1 MSGAQFDGI
10 TPWPIEVAARYV
22 ARGHW
27 RGVAIGDVFDESVR
41 KNADRE
47 AVVDGER
54 RVTFRELGRMVD
66 RIAIHFAERGIS
78 AGKRVVFQLPNC
90 LECAVAYFACLKVG
104 AIPITCLPA
113 HRHTEIEHLARFTD
127 AYAWLMPADHRRFDH
142 VAMAEELRGS
152 LPAMREIIV
161 VGERAGPRMTL
172 FWDLLGD
179 EIEERDSVASL
190 ARLKPDA
197 GMPAVFQLSGGSTG
211 LPKVIPRTHNDYLY
225 NSYLLSSKSGY
236 DRDGVA
242 LVAIPMLHN
251 FPLAGAVQPGLL
263 LGGKVVLAQG
273 PEPETIF
280 GLVERERITWICA
293 VPAMV
298 VNWLNDPRL
307 KRADLSSLKSL
318 AVGGARLNP
327 EPARRVLNE
336 IGPVVTQVY
345 GMAEGLC
352 CSTRTGDPE
361 EVVVE
366 TQGRPMSEDDEI
378 RIVDEDDRDVPPGE
392 LGELLTRGPYTIRGY
407 YKAEEHNR
415 ASFTPD
421 GYYRTGDV
429 VRMHRSGNLIVEG
442 RRKDLINRS
451 GEKISAEE
459 IENLILSHPAVENAA
474 VVAMPDA
481 VLGERACAYVVLRP
495 SASLDLGALTRFLE
509 EKHIARFKLPERL
522 EVIERL
528 PATAVGKISKKDLR
542 DDIQRKLARERGAGS

>member
-1 MSGAQFDGI
+1 
-10 TPWPIEVAARYV
+10 
-22 ARGHW
+22 
-27 RGVAIGDVFDESVR
+27 
-41 KNADRE
+41 
-47 AVVDGER
+47 
-54 RVTFRELGRMVD
+54 
-66 RIAIHFAERGIS
+66 
-78 AGKRVVFQLPNC
+78 
-90 LECAVAYFACLKVG
+90 
-104 AIPITCLPA
+104 
-113 HRHTEIEHLARFTD
+113 
-127 AYAWLMPADHRRFDH
+127 
-142 VAMAEELRGS
+142 
-152 LPAMREIIV
+152 
-161 VGERAGPRMTL
+161 
-172 FWDLLGD
+172 
-179 EIEERDSVASL
+179 
-190 ARLKPDA
+190 
-197 GMPAVFQLSGGSTG
+197 MPAVFQLSGGSTG

-263 LGGKVVLAQG
+263 LGGKIVLAQG
-273 PEPETIF
+273 PEPETVF
-280 GLVERERITWICA
+280 GLVERERVTWICA

-298 VNWLNDPRL
+298 VSWLNDPRL
-307 KRADLSSLKSL
+307 KQADLSSLKSL

-352 CSTRTGDPE
+352 CSTRAGDPE
-361 EVVVE
+361 EVIVE

-378 RIVDEDDRDVPPGE
+378 RIVDENDRDVPPGE

-407 YKAEEHNR
+407 YRAEEHNR

-442 RRKDLINRS
+442 RRKDLINRG

-495 SASLDLGALTRFLE
+495 GASLDLGALTRFLE
-509 EKHIARFKLPERL
+509 KKRIARFKLPERL

-542 DDIQRKLARERGAGS
+542 DDIQRKLSRERGA

>member
-1 MSGAQFDGI
+1 M
-10 TPWPIEVAARYV
+10 TR
-22 ARGHW
+22 
-27 RGVAIGDVFDESVR
+27 
-41 KNADRE
+41 
-47 AVVDGER
+47 
-54 RVTFRELGRMVD
+54 
-66 RIAIHFAERGIS
+66 FA
-78 AGKRVVFQLPNC
+78 
-90 LECAVAYFACLKVG
+90 
-104 AIPITCLPA
+104 
-113 HRHTEIEHLARFTD
+113 
-127 AYAWLMPADHRRFDH
+127 
-142 VAMAEELRGS
+142 
-152 LPAMREIIV
+152 
-161 VGERAGPRMTL
+161 
-172 FWDLLGD
+172 DLLGD
-179 EIEERDSVASL
+179 RIEERVSVASL

-280 GLVERERITWICA
+280 GLVERERVTWICA
-293 VPAMV
+293 VPSMV
-298 VNWLNDPRL
+298 VSWLNDPRL

-352 CSTRTGDPE
+352 CSTRVGDPE
-361 EVVVE
+361 EVIVE

-378 RIVDEDDRDVPPGE
+378 RIVDENDRDVPPGK

-407 YKAEEHNR
+407 YKAKEHNR
-415 ASFTPD
+415 ASFTAD

-442 RRKDLINRS
+442 RRKDLINRG

-509 EKHIARFKLPERL
+509 KKRIARFKLPERL

-542 DDIQRKLARERGAGS
+542 DDIQRKLAREGGV